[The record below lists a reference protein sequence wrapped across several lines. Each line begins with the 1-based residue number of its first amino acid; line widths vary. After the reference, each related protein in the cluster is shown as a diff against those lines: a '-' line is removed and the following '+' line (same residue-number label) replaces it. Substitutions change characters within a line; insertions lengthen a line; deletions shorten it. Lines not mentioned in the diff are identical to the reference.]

1 MRSCGLLEAHK
12 STWIDL
18 KSIDLNGKSQNQ
30 DGFKAQNSL
39 NQLRLSM
46 HKTTSDILQGDM
58 HL

>member
-1 MRSCGLLEAHK
+1 MRSCGLLEAQK

-30 DGFKAQNSL
+30 NGFKAQYSL
-39 NQLRLSM
+39 NQLKLST
-46 HKTTSDILQGDM
+46 HKTTSDILQGDV